1 MNILFHS
8 TPVFSRSTRTLLWGA
23 IALVLAVLQGC
34 AMSPNANPR
43 DPWEPFNRNVSNF
56 NEGLDQAVLKPVA
69 TAYQNVTPQI
79 MRTGVNNFFGN
90 ISDVWSLV
98 NNVLQLKP
106 AESVETLFRVGVNTT
121 IGLIGL
127 IDVASDL
134 KLQKHTEDFGQTLGF
149 WGMPTGPYVVLPL
162 LGPSTLRDSL
172 ALPVDAKGNLVSH
185 LDDVALRNSLIALRL
200 VDRRA
205 SLLRAGE
212 LLDAAALDK
221 YSFTRDAYLQRRR
234 ARIFGPRTDVI
245 LDEERYDLPAVQESV
260 SPAPKNQDAFPSGN
274 KATP

>member
-8 TPVFSRSTRTLLWGA
+8 TPVFSRSNRTVLWGA
-23 IALVLAVLQGC
+23 VALVLAVLQGC

-90 ISDVWSLV
+90 IADVWSLV
-98 NNVLQLKP
+98 NNVLQFKP

-121 IGLIGL
+121 IGLVGL

-260 SPAPKNQDAFPSGN
+260 SPGPKNQDELPSGN
-274 KATP
+274 KTTP

>member
-1 MNILFHS
+1 
-8 TPVFSRSTRTLLWGA
+8 
-23 IALVLAVLQGC
+23 
-34 AMSPNANPR
+34 MSPNANPR

-90 ISDVWSLV
+90 IADVWSLV
-98 NNVLQLKP
+98 NNVLQFKP

-121 IGLIGL
+121 IGLVGL

-245 LDEERYDLPAVQESV
+245 LDEERYDLPAPQESMA
-260 SPAPKNQDAFPSGN
+260 PAPGIQDALPSGN
-274 KATP
+274 KTTP